1 MDISLLSR
9 MIKELVMEHDN
20 VSLPGLGMFVAELF
34 PASFSDKGFVI
45 NPPYRRL
52 YFRGRKGE
60 DNLLVLFYARENDVD
75 LPAAQKLI
83 DSMVADIKKEL
94 DSKRVVEFP
103 GLGKLRS
110 TKERTL
116 FFVADPELDIYP
128 EGFGLRPLSLKSSEE
143 VEQESSP
150 SSENIVAENIVPENI
165 EPEDISPVA
174 EPDQEIVPDPQPQPQ
189 PSEAEAEPGT
199 GSEVK
204 DEGNSSVRK
213 VLLWLGIPVAVA
225 VVLLLVFVLFARL
238 FPESRFIDSLLYSD
252 EEIELLEWSRSADR

>member
-20 VSLPGLGMFVAELF
+20 VTLPGLGMFVAELF

-60 DNLLVLFYARENDVD
+60 DNLLVSFYARENDVD

-83 DSMVADIKKEL
+83 DSMVSDIKKEL

-150 SSENIVAENIVPENI
+150 ASENIVAENIVPENI

-174 EPDQEIVPDPQPQPQ
+174 EPEN
-189 PSEAEAEPGT
+189 
-199 GSEVK
+199 GSDVK
-204 DEGNSSVRK
+204 NEGNSSVRK

>member
-20 VSLPGLGMFVAELF
+20 VTLPGLGMFVAELF

-60 DNLLVLFYARENDVD
+60 DNLLVSFYARENDVD

-83 DSMVADIKKEL
+83 DSMVSDIKKEL

-150 SSENIVAENIVPENI
+150 ASENIVAENIVPENI

-174 EPDQEIVPDPQPQPQ
+174 EPEN
-189 PSEAEAEPGT
+189 
-199 GSEVK
+199 GSDVK

>member
-20 VSLPGLGMFVAELF
+20 VTLPGLGMFVAELF

-60 DNLLVLFYARENDVD
+60 DNLLVSFYARENDVD

-83 DSMVADIKKEL
+83 DSMVSDIKKEL

-128 EGFGLRPLSLKSSEE
+128 EGFGLRPFSLKSSEE

-150 SSENIVAENIVPENI
+150 ASENIVAENIVPENI

-174 EPDQEIVPDPQPQPQ
+174 EPE
-189 PSEAEAEPGT
+189 T
-199 GSEVK
+199 GSDVK

-213 VLLWLGIPVAVA
+213 VLLWFGIPVAVA

>member
-20 VSLPGLGMFVAELF
+20 VTLPGLGMFVAELF

-60 DNLLVLFYARENDVD
+60 DNLLVSFYARENDVD

-83 DSMVADIKKEL
+83 DSMVSDIKKEL

-150 SSENIVAENIVPENI
+150 ASENIVAENIVPENI

-174 EPDQEIVPDPQPQPQ
+174 EPE
-189 PSEAEAEPGT
+189 T
-199 GSEVK
+199 GSDVK
-204 DEGNSSVRK
+204 NEGNSSVRK

>member
-20 VSLPGLGMFVAELF
+20 VTLPGLGMFVAELF

-60 DNLLVLFYARENDVD
+60 DNLLVSFYARENDVD

-83 DSMVADIKKEL
+83 DSMVSDIKKEL

-143 VEQESSP
+143 VEQESSQA
-150 SSENIVAENIVPENI
+150 SENIVAENIVPENI

-174 EPDQEIVPDPQPQPQ
+174 EPE
-189 PSEAEAEPGT
+189 T
-199 GSEVK
+199 GSDVK

>member
-20 VSLPGLGMFVAELF
+20 VTLPGLGMFVAELF

-60 DNLLVLFYARENDVD
+60 DNLLVSFYARENDVD

-83 DSMVADIKKEL
+83 DSMVSDIKKEL

-150 SSENIVAENIVPENI
+150 ASENIVAENIVPENI

-174 EPDQEIVPDPQPQPQ
+174 EPE
-189 PSEAEAEPGT
+189 T
-199 GSEVK
+199 GSDVK

>member
-20 VSLPGLGMFVAELF
+20 VTLPGLGMFVAELF

-83 DSMVADIKKEL
+83 DSMVSDIKKEL

-150 SSENIVAENIVPENI
+150 ASEDIVSENIASENI

-174 EPDQEIVPDPQPQPQ
+174 EPE
-189 PSEAEAEPGT
+189 T
-199 GSEVK
+199 GSDVK
-204 DEGNSSVRK
+204 DDGNSSVRK
-213 VLLWLGIPVAVA
+213 VLLWFGIPVSVA
-225 VVLLLVFVLFARL
+225 AVLLLVFVLFARL
-238 FPESRFIDSLLYSD
+238 FPESRLVDSLLYSD
-252 EEIELLEWSRSADR
+252 EEIELLEWSRSAD

>member
-20 VSLPGLGMFVAELF
+20 VTLPGLGMFVAELF

-60 DNLLVLFYARENDVD
+60 DNLLVSFYARENDVD

-83 DSMVADIKKEL
+83 DSMVSDIKKEL

-116 FFVADPELDIYP
+116 FFVADTELDIYP

-150 SSENIVAENIVPENI
+150 ASENIVAENIVPENI

-174 EPDQEIVPDPQPQPQ
+174 EPE
-189 PSEAEAEPGT
+189 T
-199 GSEVK
+199 GSDVK

>member
-9 MIKELVMEHDN
+9 MIKELVMEHDC
-20 VSLPGLGMFVAELF
+20 VTLPGLGMFVAELF
-34 PASFSDKGFVI
+34 PSSFSDKGFVI

-60 DNLLVLFYARENDVD
+60 DNLLVTFYSRENDVD
-75 LPAAQKLI
+75 LNAAQKLI
-83 DSMVADIKKEL
+83 DEIVADIRKEL
-94 DSKRVVEFP
+94 DTKRVVEFP

-143 VEQESSP
+143 VGQDGSP
-150 SSENIVAENIVPENI
+150 VSENIVPENILPENIASENI

-174 EPDQEIVPDPQPQPQ
+174 EPDQELEPDPQP
-189 PSEAEAEPGT
+189 SEVESEPET
-199 GSEVK
+199 EVK
-204 DEGNSSVRK
+204 DYGSSSVRK
-213 VLLWLGIPVAVA
+213 VLLWIGIPMA
-225 VVLLLVFVLFARL
+225 VVVLMLLLFVLFSRL
-238 FPESRFIDSLLYSD
+238 FPESSFIDSLLYSD
-252 EEIELLEWSRSADR
+252 EEIELLEWGRSADR

>member
-20 VSLPGLGMFVAELF
+20 VTLPGLGMFVAELF

-60 DNLLVLFYARENDVD
+60 DNLLVSFYARENDVD

-83 DSMVADIKKEL
+83 DSMVSDIKKEL

-150 SSENIVAENIVPENI
+150 ASENIVAENIVPENI

-174 EPDQEIVPDPQPQPQ
+174 EPE
-189 PSEAEAEPGT
+189 T
-199 GSEVK
+199 GSDVK

-213 VLLWLGIPVAVA
+213 VLLWLGIPVSVA